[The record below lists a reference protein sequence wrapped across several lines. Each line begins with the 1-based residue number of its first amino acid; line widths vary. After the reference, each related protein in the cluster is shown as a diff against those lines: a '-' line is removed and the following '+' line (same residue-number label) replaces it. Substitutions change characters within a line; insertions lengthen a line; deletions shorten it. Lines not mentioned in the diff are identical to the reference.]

1 MNVVFMGTPEIAAT
15 CLSALFSSAHTVTAV
30 VTQPD
35 KPAGRNY
42 TLTPPPVKVLAASHG
57 VPVVQPEK
65 IRTPEFEAWLKAQA
79 PDIIVVVAYGKILP
93 KFVLDTPRY
102 GCINLHVSLLPRW
115 RGAAPIQR
123 SILEG
128 DERTGVSIMRVAHE
142 LDAGAWCRQASVQ
155 IGEKDA
161 ATLTAELAQLGA
173 EELVGALPELAAHEE
188 TWHEQDESQVTFAA
202 KIKKA
207 EMRLDPA
214 DPASANARRVQ
225 AAGDTAPARTAVAGR
240 GVRVMAARVAADLLV
255 PQGGVVVEHGRVGLG
270 CSDGTLELLRV
281 KPDGKR
287 EMEASAWAA
296 GLRGELSWERI

>member
-1 MNVVFMGTPEIAAT
+1 MRIVFMGTPDFAVPS
-15 CLSALFSSAHTVTAV
+15 LQALIDAGHDVCAV
-30 VTQPD
+30 YTQPD
-35 KPAGRNY
+35 KPQGRKQI
-42 TLTPPPVKVLAASHG
+42 LTAPPVKTLALEHDI
-57 VPVVQPEK
+57 PVFQPNTLKNEDEQA
-65 IRTPEFEAWLKAQA
+65 RLRELAPEV
-79 PDIIVVVAYGKILP
+79 IIVVAYGKLLP
-93 KFVLDTPRY
+93 KAVLDIPPH
-102 GCINLHVSLLPRW
+102 GCINVHGSLLPRW

>member
-1 MNVVFMGTPEIAAT
+1 MRIVFMGTPNFAAT
-15 CLSALFSSAHTVTAV
+15 ILEDLSQHYNVVAAYTRPDAV
-30 VTQPD
+30 R
-35 KPAGRNY
+35 GRGKK
-42 TLTPPPVKVLAASHG
+42 LVASPVKETAMSLG
-57 VPVVQPEK
+57 IPVEQPTTFK
-65 IRTPEFEAWLKAQA
+65 NPEAIATLEQYR
-79 PDIIVVVAYGKILP
+79 PDFIIVAAYGMILP
-93 KFVLDTPRY
+93 VDVLECPTY
-102 GCINLHVSLLPRW
+102 HCLNVHASLLPRW

-188 TWHEQDESQVTFAA
+188 IWHEQDESQVTFAA

-240 GVRVMAARVAADLLV
+240 GVRVMAARVAADLLA

>member
-1 MNVVFMGTPEIAAT
+1 MRVVFMGTPKLAADILVEIAQQHEVVCVYT
-15 CLSALFSSAHTVTAV
+15 RPDAV
-30 VTQPD
+30 R
-35 KPAGRNY
+35 GRGAK
-42 TLTPPPVKVLAASHG
+42 LEPSPVKAAAERLGIPVRTATSLRDAEEQAYLA
-57 VPVVQPEK
+57 E
-65 IRTPEFEAWLKAQA
+65 LA
-79 PDIIVVVAYGKILP
+79 PDAICVAAYGCILP
-93 KFVLDTPRY
+93 REVLEIPRY
-102 GCINLHVSLLPRW
+102 GCLNVHASLLPRW

-188 TWHEQDESQVTFAA
+188 IWHEQDESQVTFAA

-240 GVRVMAARVAADLLV
+240 GVRVMAARVAADLLA

>member
-1 MNVVFMGTPEIAAT
+1 
-15 CLSALFSSAHTVTAV
+15 
-30 VTQPD
+30 
-35 KPAGRNY
+35 
-42 TLTPPPVKVLAASHG
+42 
-57 VPVVQPEK
+57 
-65 IRTPEFEAWLKAQA
+65 
-79 PDIIVVVAYGKILP
+79 
-93 KFVLDTPRY
+93 
-102 GCINLHVSLLPRW
+102 
-115 RGAAPIQR
+115 
-123 SILEG
+123 
-128 DERTGVSIMRVAHE
+128 MRVAHE

-240 GVRVMAARVAADLLV
+240 GVRVMAARVAANLLA

>member
-1 MNVVFMGTPEIAAT
+1 MRVVFMGTPDFAVAS
-15 CLSALFSSAHTVTAV
+15 LSAVAAVHEVALAVTRPDAV
-30 VTQPD
+30 R
-35 KPAGRNY
+35 GRGSE
-42 TLTPPPVKVLAASHG
+42 LLPSPVKARALELGIPVL
-57 VPVVQPEK
+57 ETK
-65 IRTPEFEAWLKAQA
+65 RMTPEAIEAVRQAA
-79 PDIIVVVAYGKILP
+79 PDVICVVAFGCILP
-93 KFVLDTPRY
+93 DEVLEVAPL
-102 GCINLHVSLLPRW
+102 GVVNVHASLLPRW

-240 GVRVMAARVAADLLV
+240 GVRVMAARVAADLLA
-255 PQGGVVVEHGRVGLG
+255 PRGGVVVEHGRVGLG

>member
-1 MNVVFMGTPEIAAT
+1 
-15 CLSALFSSAHTVTAV
+15 
-30 VTQPD
+30 
-35 KPAGRNY
+35 
-42 TLTPPPVKVLAASHG
+42 
-57 VPVVQPEK
+57 
-65 IRTPEFEAWLKAQA
+65 
-79 PDIIVVVAYGKILP
+79 
-93 KFVLDTPRY
+93 
-102 GCINLHVSLLPRW
+102 
-115 RGAAPIQR
+115 
-123 SILEG
+123 
-128 DERTGVSIMRVAHE
+128 MRVAHE

-173 EELVGALPELAAHEE
+173 EELVAALPELAAHEE

-240 GVRVMAARVAADLLV
+240 GVRVMAARVAADLLA
-255 PQGGVVVEHGRVGLG
+255 PRGGVVVEHGRVGLG
-270 CSDGTLELLRV
+270 CSNGTLELLRV

>member
-1 MNVVFMGTPEIAAT
+1 MA
-15 CLSALFSSAHTVTAV
+15 
-30 VTQPD
+30 
-35 KPAGRNY
+35 
-42 TLTPPPVKVLAASHG
+42 
-57 VPVVQPEK
+57 
-65 IRTPEFEAWLKAQA
+65 
-79 PDIIVVVAYGKILP
+79 
-93 KFVLDTPRY
+93 
-102 GCINLHVSLLPRW
+102 
-115 RGAAPIQR
+115 
-123 SILEG
+123 
-128 DERTGVSIMRVAHE
+128 
-142 LDAGAWCRQASVQ
+142 
-155 IGEKDA
+155 
-161 ATLTAELAQLGA
+161 
-173 EELVGALPELAAHEE
+173 ALPELAAHEE

-240 GVRVMAARVAADLLV
+240 GVRVMAARVAADLLA
-255 PQGGVVVEHGRVGLG
+255 PRGGVVVEHGRVRLG